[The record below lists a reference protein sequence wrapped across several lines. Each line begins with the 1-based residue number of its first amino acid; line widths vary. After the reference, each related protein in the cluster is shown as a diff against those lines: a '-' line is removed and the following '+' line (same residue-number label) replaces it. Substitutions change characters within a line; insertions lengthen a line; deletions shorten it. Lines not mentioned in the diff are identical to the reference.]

1 MRSNWGES
9 LGCNICFGLVQII
22 GILVI
27 AAPLLLL
34 GSFVNFF
41 VGVTPA
47 VFAGMFIITIV
58 NAAQTIFISTV
69 YHRVQGEKVQLVS
82 NDQVSEF
89 FERKSRK
96 MW

>member
-1 MRSNWGES
+1 MVGQHGPES
-9 LGCNICFGLVQII
+9 PLVQII